1 MARKNKAPKAPK
13 VKKERKKLSF
23 NWYDKNVQTALIAAV
38 LVICVF
44 AAGNMTGVLLSVTES
59 IESAQ
64 VSIEDTTAAPQ
75 TTAPTTQ
82 PSTEPATQ
90 APTTAVAQTTAPAAT
105 TYPFESN
112 PVHTEPAI
120 NGSSSQAPAGT
131 TASAATT
138 APAGTADTTAA
149 AAQSAPAGAPASTED
164 IIALFNKSADNVKV
178 NATVVQRNFKKQ
190 QHLSEY
196 TELPSVLQSVGSP
209 LISKLLTDN
218 NEVKVHDTK
227 ERIIEKFPVGN
238 ETWSSKA
245 TVADLKEATCTD
257 DGTSYNITLKYVDGT
272 DPVGTGVANS
282 FTMFKVEDIQETAGS
297 LVSGGSFA
305 YFDAVITCKI
315 DKATGNMTWVNY
327 HLPCV
332 ATIETKL
339 ATAKV
344 GMMIEED
351 FTITY

>member
-23 NWYDKNVQTALIAAV
+23 KWCDKNVQTAIIAAV

-44 AAGNMTGVLLSVTES
+44 AAGNMTGVLLSVNES
-59 IESAQ
+59 IENAQ
-64 VSIEDTTAAPQ
+64 VNVSEQDTTAAPQ
-75 TTAPTTQ
+75 TTAPTTAAPQ
-82 PSTEPATQ
+82 TT
-90 APTTAVAQTTAPAAT
+90 APTTAAPATTAPAAT
-105 TYPFESN
+105 TYPFESK
-112 PVHTEPAI
+112 PVHTAPDA
-120 NGSSSQAPAGT
+120 NNSAAQAPAI
-131 TASAATT
+131 TAS
-138 APAGTADTTAA
+138 AGTADTTAA
-149 AAQSAPAGAPASTED
+149 PVQSAPAGAPQSTEE

-190 QHLSEY
+190 QHLEDK
-196 TELPSVLQSVGSP
+196 TELPSVLQSVANP
-209 LISKLLTDN
+209 IISKVLTDN

-245 TVADLKEATCTD
+245 TAADIKEATCTD

-282 FTMFKVEDIQETAGS
+282 FTMLKVEDLKETAGS
-297 LVSGGSFA
+297 LVKSGSFS

-327 HLPCV
+327 HLPIVMTVETAV
-332 ATIETKL
+332 ATG
-339 ATAKV
+339 KV

>member
-23 NWYDKNVQTALIAAV
+23 KWFDKNVQTALIAAV

-44 AAGNMTGVLLSVTES
+44 AAGNATGLLLSVNES
-59 IESAQ
+59 IENAQ
-64 VSIEDTTAAPQ
+64 VNTQETTADPQTTAPTTVPSTQAPTTAAPQ
-75 TTAPTTQ
+75 TTA
-82 PSTEPATQ
+82 S
-90 APTTAVAQTTAPAAT
+90 AAT
-105 TYPFESN
+105 TFPFESK
-112 PVHTEPAI
+112 PVHTEPDA
-120 NGSSSQAPAGT
+120 NGSAAAPAGT
-131 TASAATT
+131 TASS
-138 APAGTADTTAA
+138 GTADTTAA
-149 AAQSAPAGAPASTED
+149 PAQSAPAGAPQSTEE
-164 IIALFNKSADNVKV
+164 IVALFNKSADNVKV

-190 QHLSEY
+190 QHLEDK

-245 TVADLKEATCTD
+245 TAADLKEATCTD

-282 FTMFKVEDIQETAGS
+282 FTMLKVEDIKETAGS
-297 LVSGGSFA
+297 LVKGGSFS

-332 ATIETKL
+332 MTVETAVATG
-339 ATAKV
+339 KV

>member
-44 AAGNMTGVLLSVTES
+44 AAGNMTGVLLSVNES

-64 VSIEDTTAAPQ
+64 VSVEETTAAPQ
-75 TTAPTTQ
+75 TTAPTTAPTTQ
-82 PSTEPATQ
+82 PTTQ
-90 APTTAVAQTTAPAAT
+90 APTTAAPQTTAPAAT
-105 TYPFESN
+105 TFPFESK
-112 PVHTEPAI
+112 PVHTEPDA
-120 NGSSSQAPAGT
+120 NGSAAAPSAP
-131 TASAATT
+131 AATT
-138 APAGTADTTAA
+138 APSGTADTTAA
-149 AAQSAPAGAPASTED
+149 PVQSAPAGAPEKAEE

-190 QHLSEY
+190 QHLEDK
-196 TELPSVLQSVGSP
+196 TELPSVLQSVANP

-218 NEVKVHDTK
+218 NEIKVHDTK

-245 TVADLKEATCTD
+245 TAADLKEATCTD
-257 DGTSYNITLKYVDGT
+257 DGTSYNITLKYVDGEN
-272 DPVGTGVANS
+272 PVGTGVANS
-282 FTMFKVEDIQETAGS
+282 FTMFKVEDIKETAGS
-297 LVSGGSFA
+297 LVKSASFS

-332 ATIETKL
+332 LTVETPV
-339 ATAKV
+339 ASGKV
-344 GMMIEED
+344 GIMIEED

>member
-13 VKKERKKLSF
+13 VKKERKKLSL
-23 NWYDKNVQTALIAAV
+23 NWFDKNVQTALIAAV

-44 AAGNMTGVLLSVTES
+44 AAGNMTGVLLSVNES

-64 VSIEDTTAAPQ
+64 VSVEDTTAAPH
-75 TTAPTTQ
+75 
-82 PSTEPATQ
+82 
-90 APTTAVAQTTAPAAT
+90 TTAPAAT
-105 TYPFESN
+105 TFPFESK
-112 PVHTEPAI
+112 PVHTEPDA
-120 NGSSSQAPAGT
+120 NGSAAAPSAP
-131 TASAATT
+131 AATT
-138 APAGTADTTAA
+138 APSVTADTTAA
-149 AAQSAPAGAPASTED
+149 PVQSAPAGAPEKAEE

-190 QHLSEY
+190 QHLEDK
-196 TELPSVLQSVGSP
+196 TELPSVLQSVANP

-218 NEVKVHDTK
+218 NEIKVHDTK

-245 TVADLKEATCTD
+245 TAADLKEATCTD
-257 DGTSYNITLKYVDGT
+257 DGTSYNITLKYVDGEN
-272 DPVGTGVANS
+272 PVGTGVANS
-282 FTMFKVEDIQETAGS
+282 FTMFKIEDIKESAGA
-297 LVSGGSFA
+297 LVKSASFS

-315 DKATGNMTWVNY
+315 DKATGNMTWINY

-332 ATIETKL
+332 LTVETPV
-339 ATAKV
+339 ASGKV
-344 GMMIEED
+344 GIMIEED